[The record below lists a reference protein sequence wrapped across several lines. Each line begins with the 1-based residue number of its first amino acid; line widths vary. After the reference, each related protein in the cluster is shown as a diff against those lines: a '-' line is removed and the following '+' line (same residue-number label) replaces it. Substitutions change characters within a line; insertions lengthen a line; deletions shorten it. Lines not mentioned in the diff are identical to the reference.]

1 LFLRVEVGLRV
12 ARWLR
17 FAGSI
22 VLVLSAITSS
32 AVAADTAEEADREM
46 AAIQKLL
53 LDVQINGHFIGKI
66 GEFTLWNGK
75 LMARPEELR
84 DLGLRIPATFSVQ
97 PGGWI
102 ALSEL
107 RGVTFT
113 LDRARMVLRLTAS
126 DAALLPALLL
136 PEGRESLIARR
147 VIESGTGLT
156 LNYDTTG
163 TFAGSQA
170 GGTSAL
176 DFRIFSPQ
184 GIVSSDWLAYGGAS
198 MSASG
203 TNTAI
208 RLDSVYT
215 YADVNTLRRY
225 SLGDFITS
233 GLAWTRP
240 IHLGGAQ
247 IRSDFSMRPDL
258 VTFPLPILTGSAA
271 VPSTVSVLADGN
283 QTILSQV
290 DAGPFEIPQL
300 PVVSGAGTI
309 SMTVTNALGQQV
321 TVSQPFY
328 ASSALL
334 APGLQTYA
342 AQFGK
347 ARLEWGSLSNDY
359 SKMAGAAIYRRGLTR
374 KFTIESSVEGTSGAF
389 MAGVGGVAQIGHLGV
404 VNFSMAPSAASG
416 QLATQYSAGAQ
427 RIGRLFSVGASA
439 IVAGRNY
446 RDIASM
452 NGAGIPRKQI
462 SAFASLSHKRVG
474 TLGAA
479 YAGLDQDATPTP
491 VSAGLAAPQRSHL
504 LSANYSRQ
512 FHRISFY
519 ATEFK
524 SFAVAGGSGGSGRGR
539 SAVVNPSRPGPSTR
553 QAQFGKHQREF
564 GR

>member
-1 LFLRVEVGLRV
+1 
-12 ARWLR
+12 
-17 FAGSI
+17 
-22 VLVLSAITSS
+22 
-32 AVAADTAEEADREM
+32 M
-46 AAIQKLL
+46 AAMQKLL

-136 PEGRESLIARR
+136 PEGRESLTARR

-208 RLDSVYT
+208 RLDSAYT

-225 SLGDFITS
+225 CLGDFITS

-247 IRSDFSMRPDL
+247 NPLGFQYAPRSCH
-258 VTFPLPILTGSAA
+258 
-271 VPSTVSVLADGN
+271 
-283 QTILSQV
+283 LS
-290 DAGPFEIPQL
+290 F
-300 PVVSGAGTI
+300 TH
-309 SMTVTNALGQQV
+309 
-321 TVSQPFY
+321 
-328 ASSALL
+328 
-334 APGLQTYA
+334 TY
-342 AQFGK
+342 
-347 ARLEWGSLSNDY
+347 
-359 SKMAGAAIYRRGLTR
+359 
-374 KFTIESSVEGTSGAF
+374 
-389 MAGVGGVAQIGHLGV
+389 
-404 VNFSMAPSAASG
+404 
-416 QLATQYSAGAQ
+416 
-427 RIGRLFSVGASA
+427 RIGRSA
-439 IVAGRNY
+439 LDGECTGGRQP
-446 RDIASM
+446 DD
-452 NGAGIPRKQI
+452 
-462 SAFASLSHKRVG
+462 F
-474 TLGAA
+474 
-479 YAGLDQDATPTP
+479 
-491 VSAGLAAPQRSHL
+491 
-504 LSANYSRQ
+504 
-512 FHRISFY
+512 
-519 ATEFK
+519 E
-524 SFAVAGGSGGSGRGR
+524 
-539 SAVVNPSRPGPSTR
+539 PS
-553 QAQFGKHQREF
+553 
-564 GR
+564 